1 MLKTSCI
8 ICEKE
13 FENDRKL
20 HSHLKAHKIRMVEY
34 YQTHYARHDRYDG
47 KIIKFKNKQQYFT
60 SDFNNRGN
68 LKKWLIST
76 AKEEAQE
83 YCTDL
88 LKKRKNKKKL
98 IYAPTEIELRTT
110 MMPPIHYYNKLF
122 GDYYKLCEEVGLI
135 PKYVEPSEQ
144 MFPKSID
151 YESLKKKNI
160 SIYVDTREQKPY
172 KLNLPIDV
180 TTLKYGDYT
189 LSDSKICGNLHIE
202 RKSIVDFIGT
212 LSGGYERFKREI
224 ERAKEAD
231 ANLVVLTE
239 DTLDHCLAFK
249 NLPYVSKKIRVTPE
263 FVFHNVREL
272 IQEYPHVQFLFTKG
286 KVEAARVAE
295 VLLLSRGWYDSVDLQ
310 NAYDIGML

>member
-1 MLKTSCI
+1 MSKTSCT
-8 ICEKE
+8 ICKKE

-34 YQTHYARHDRYDG
+34 YQTHYARHDLYDG

-68 LKKWLIST
+68 LKKWLIKT
-76 AKEEAQE
+76 DKAEAQG

-135 PKYVEPSEQ
+135 PKYVEPNEQ

-151 YESLKKKNI
+151 YESLKEKNI
-160 SIYVDTREQKPY
+160 SVYVDTREQKPY

-189 LSDSKICGNLHIE
+189 LSDSEICGNLHIE

-272 IQEYPHVQFLFTKG
+272 IQEYPHIQFLFTKG
-286 KVEAARVAE
+286 KIEAARVAE

>member
-1 MLKTSCI
+1 MSKIVCK
-8 ICEKE
+8 ICDKE
-13 FENDRKL
+13 FETDRQL
-20 HSHLKAHKIRMVEY
+20 HAHLKAHKIRMVEY
-34 YQTHYARHDRYDG
+34 YQTYYARHDRYDG
-47 KIIKFKNKQQYFT
+47 KIIKFKNKEQYFT

-68 LKKWLIST
+68 LKKWLT
-76 AKEEAQE
+76 GADKEEAKS
-83 YCTDL
+83 YCVDL
-88 LKKRKNKKKL
+88 LKKRKNKKNL

-110 MMPPIHYYNKLF
+110 MMPPIHFYNKLF
-122 GDYYKLCEEVGLI
+122 GDYYKLCEDIGLKS
-135 PKYVEPSEQ
+135 KYGEPNQQ
-144 MFPKSID
+144 MFPKNID
-151 YESLKKKNI
+151 YEDLESKGI
-160 SIYVDTREQKPY
+160 SVHVDTREQKPY

-189 LSDSKICGNLHIE
+189 LSDAEVCGNLHIE
-202 RKSIVDFIGT
+202 RKSISDFIGT

-224 ERAKEAD
+224 ERANEAD
-231 ANLVVLTE
+231 ANLVVLVE

-295 VLLLSRGWYDSVDLQ
+295 TLLLSRGWYDSVDLQ
-310 NAYDIGML
+310 NAYDIGVL